1 MTKFLSF
8 LAFAVLSMPVFAFNQ
23 PTELRGI
30 KTVNVMVADLP
41 GELLSAGVSKD
52 ALAATLESA
61 LTAAGLSVLPQGQF
75 AGTAPTITLRVSAI
89 REPNGRFYA
98 TDIVLDC
105 MDNVTS
111 RRTAGA
117 FDALIWSKDVLQLL
131 GAIDIGR
138 IAGGEKKLISMFLT
152 DYAQANQK

>member
-1 MTKFLSF
+1 MIKLFSF

-23 PTELRGI
+23 PTELQGI

-52 ALAATLESA
+52 ALEATLESA
-61 LTAAGLSVLPQGQF
+61 LTAAGLSVLSQGQF
-75 AGTAPTITLRVSAI
+75 VGTVPTISLRVSAI

-138 IAGGEKKLISMFLT
+138 IADGEKKLVSMFLT